1 MLDLKLV
8 SYKLKGKPGPL
19 RIGIVVNENVIDIQ
33 EAYRK
38 YLEME
43 RKQDLADHVQY
54 VLPSDPATF
63 LSIGFDAVT
72 KARKAM
78 DAIENEELDNI
89 SFNRETVTLSAPNP
103 SPSKIICIGKNYLD
117 HAMEMG
123 GEVPDYPMLFAKFT
137 NSIIGPED
145 NIEKPNVTE
154 KLDYEVELAVVIGKE
169 ASNVS
174 EAKALN
180 HVAGYTLANDT
191 SARDLQK
198 RTSQFLQGKTLDN
211 STPIGPWIVTPDE
224 IGDPSNLSIR
234 SLVNGEE
241 RQSSNTSKLI
251 FNIPY
256 LISFISKLITL
267 NPGDIILSGTPDGVG
282 AGMSPPQFL
291 KDGDTVTL
299 EIEKIGIMENKVI
312 EK

>member
-1 MLDLKLV
+1 MKLV

>member
-1 MLDLKLV
+1 VLDLKLV

>member
-1 MLDLKLV
+1 LKLV

>member
-1 MLDLKLV
+1 MKLV

-54 VLPSDPATF
+54 VLPSDPAAF